1 MSAPAREMTITV
13 GLVRH
18 LLETQTPQFA
28 GEELAIVAEGW
39 DNVLVRVGHA
49 HVARLPRR
57 AVAVPLIE
65 HEQRWLP
72 VLAPL
77 LPVSVPAP
85 VALGEPSSAFPHPW
99 HVSPW
104 LDGVRSSRAR
114 GGEDRGVDLARVF
127 AALHVAAPADAPRNA
142 VRAVPLAQRTDVVRE
157 RLARGGLTHLA
168 DVWESGRAAT
178 PWIGAATWVHGD
190 PHPGNA
196 LIDPASGRLT
206 ALLDFGDLSAGDPA
220 CDLAA
225 AWLHCDAT
233 GRAAFRATYD
243 AITSVQDEG
252 RWQRAAA
259 WALSMASSVVVD
271 APGDADNEGW
281 AREALAALA
290 CLLAWSPFSAAGLG
304 QRHEPV

>member
-1 MSAPAREMTITV
+1 MSAPAREITITV
-13 GLVRH
+13 ALVRQ

-28 GEELAIVAEGW
+28 GEDLAIAAEGW
-39 DNVLVRVGHA
+39 DNVMVRVGHA

-65 HEQRWLP
+65 HEQRWMP

-85 VALGEPSSAFPHPW
+85 VALGVPSAAFPHPW

-104 LDGVRSSRAR
+104 LDGVRSSQVR
-114 GGEDRGVDLARVF
+114 GGEVRGTDLAHVF
-127 AALHVAAPADAPRNA
+127 AALHVAAPADAPHNP
-142 VRAVPLAQRTDVVRE
+142 VRAVPLAQRTDMVRE
-157 RLARGGLTHLA
+157 RLARGGLTHLT
-168 DVWESGRAAT
+168 DVWEAGLTARPWTEAT
-178 PWIGAATWVHGD
+178 TWVHGD

-271 APGDADNEGW
+271 APGDADNESW

-290 CLLAWSPFSAAGLG
+290 CLLGAHSVPQA
-304 QRHEPV
+304 